1 MFTFPSITLQ
11 SVHLSA
17 CEHNPNNLNW
27 IKAGESRVSEVEN
40 SGRVSQEDKKGAII
54 ESIIYSAW
62 YIIIPAFQA
71 PDKMLPGEGSERLQ
85 IYFDPSSTC
94 YNENPSQHSNGN

>member
-1 MFTFPSITLQ
+1 M
-11 SVHLSA
+11 
-17 CEHNPNNLNW
+17 
-27 IKAGESRVSEVEN
+27 REVAN
-40 SGRVSQEDKKGAII
+40 SGRASQEDKKGAII

-71 PDKMLPGEGSERLQ
+71 PDKMLPGEVSERLQ

-94 YNENPSQHSNGN
+94 YNENSSQHSNGN

>member
-1 MFTFPSITLQ
+1 MKKITFKFPSIKFPEQ
-11 SVHLSA
+11 
-17 CEHNPNNLNW
+17 NPKKLNLN
-27 IKAGESRVSEVEN
+27 KAGEPRVREVAN
-40 SGRVSQEDKKGAII
+40 SGQASQEDKKGAII

-71 PDKMLPGEGSERLQ
+71 PDKMLPGEVSERLQ

-94 YNENPSQHSNGN
+94 YNENSSQHSNGN

>member
-1 MFTFPSITLQ
+1 M
-11 SVHLSA
+11 
-17 CEHNPNNLNW
+17 
-27 IKAGESRVSEVEN
+27 REVAN
-40 SGRVSQEDKKGAII
+40 SGRASQEDKKGAII

-71 PDKMLPGEGSERLQ
+71 PDKMLPGEVSERLQ

-94 YNENPSQHSNGN
+94 YNENSVTVIKLGDSLQNWWWILPLSQCHATSY